1 MGFPC
6 GLERCSIEI
15 ETKAKGLCSGCNDIH
30 YCCKEHQREDWKR
43 HKKECKEKA
52 KGKVA
57 AQEKTEEANPKF
69 HLEYKKVHQTD
80 RFGHEVLEKWFK
92 NIQMQ
97 DMMQNMSL
105 MSTGHCILNSFGTV
119 EEILC
124 KRWDYNVNAEPGILD
139 FLCKDGNTVGRVWR
153 DHPTLAKSLPFGTGI
168 RSDGTLIHMTKMQNM
183 RNTPSQKLQMERG
196 KTYVS
201 LGFVDLQQVKEA
213 NLNFNLD

>member
-1 MGFPC
+1 MT
-6 GLERCSIEI
+6 L
-15 ETKAKGLCSGCNDIH
+15 
-30 YCCKEHQREDWKR
+30 Q
-43 HKKECKEKA
+43 
-52 KGKVA
+52 
-57 AQEKTEEANPKF
+57 
-69 HLEYKKVHQTD
+69 
-80 RFGHEVLEKWFK
+80 
-92 NIQMQ
+92 
-97 DMMQNMSL
+97 
-105 MSTGHCILNSFGTV
+105 
-119 EEILC
+119 
-124 KRWDYNVNAEPGILD
+124 YNVNAEPGILD